1 MSQTRYIKNEIWDD
15 EWFYDLDPVEKL
27 VWLFLLTNNRCN
39 IAGVYKMNMKWGARL
54 TGLDTDIFPK
64 ILKRLED
71 AGKVHLHDDW
81 LFIVNFTKHQAEN
94 PSVRAGI
101 VRILKEVPGE
111 AVDSLR
117 QAVPA
122 CPTLLYLTQPNS
134 TQPNGGEPDTPPETP
149 TQKKAKYD
157 EEDMKLAELLITLI
171 QANTPEWTLK
181 GNKDTWAEHIAKL
194 HRIDGRTYE
203 QIEYMIRWTQADPF
217 WRQNILS
224 TAKLREKFNDL
235 IPKLKAS
242 VTKNVADRE
251 KASKPKMI

>member
-39 IAGVYKMNMKWGARL
+39 IAGVYKMNVKWAARL

-64 ILKRLED
+64 ILNRFVQG
-71 AGKVHLHDDW
+71 GKIHLFEDW
-81 LFIVNFTKHQAEN
+81 LFIINFTKHQAEN
-94 PSVRAGI
+94 PSVKQGI
-101 VRILKEVPGE
+101 IRILKEVPPQ
-111 AVDSLR
+111 AVDTLR

-122 CPTLLYLTQPNS
+122 CPTLLYLTLPNL
-134 TQPNGGEPDTPPETP
+134 TQPNGGEPDPSDSSS
-149 TQKKAKYD
+149 QKKAKYD
-157 EEDMKLAELLITLI
+157 EKDMKLTDLLISLI
-171 QANTPEWTLK
+171 QVNTPEWTLK
-181 GNKDTWAEHIAKL
+181 GNKETWAENINKL
-194 HRIDGRTYE
+194 HRIDGRTYQ
-203 QIEYMIRWTQADPF
+203 QIEYMIRWTQADSF

-224 TAKLREKFNDL
+224 TSKLREKFNDL

-242 VTKNVADRE
+242 VTKNVADQQ

>member
-27 VWLFLLTNNRCN
+27 VWFFLLTNNRCN
-39 IAGVYKMNMKWGARL
+39 IAGVYKMNTKWASRL

-64 ILKRLED
+64 IIKRFED
-71 AGKVHLHDDW
+71 AKKVHLYEDW

-101 VRILKEVPGE
+101 VRILKEVPPQ
-111 AVDSLR
+111 AVDSLL

-122 CPTLLYLTQPNS
+122 CPTLLYLTQLNS
-134 TQPNGGEPDTPPETP
+134 TLPNGQEPTAP
-149 TQKKAKYD
+149 TGNSIQKKVKYSD
-157 EEDMKLAELLITLI
+157 DDMRLTKLLISLI
-171 QANTPEWTLK
+171 EKNTPEWTLK
-181 GNKDTWAEHIAKL
+181 GNIETWAEHIEKL

-203 QIEYMIRWTQADPF
+203 QIEYMIRWTQADAF

-242 VTKNVADRE
+242 VTKEIHKSQV
-251 KASKPKMI
+251 ASKPKMI